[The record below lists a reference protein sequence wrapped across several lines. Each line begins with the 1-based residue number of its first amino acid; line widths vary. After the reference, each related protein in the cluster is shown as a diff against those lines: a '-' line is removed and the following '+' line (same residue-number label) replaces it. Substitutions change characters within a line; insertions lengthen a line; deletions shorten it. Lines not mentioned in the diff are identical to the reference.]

1 MENPKSF
8 QSLPIPLDRDLFM
21 RNMLREVAA
30 SLDETL
36 GAERAKQFVGGVGER
51 TGEHLNIY
59 YRAALG
65 TTRLTRA
72 EVAESL
78 VDLKRRIQGD
88 FYITD
93 QTDEKIVLANR
104 ACPFGSKVK
113 GQPALCMMTS
123 SVFGTIAAQNLGYGK
138 VELDKTIAQG
148 HPECRVVVYL
158 KKTAQSDA
166 APGREYGTSGIDSS
180 AGMI

>member
-1 MENPKSF
+1 VDADPSF
-8 QSLPIPLDRDLFM
+8 ESLPIPLNRDLFM
-21 RNMLREVAA
+21 RNMLREVAS
-30 SLDETL
+30 SLDKAL
-36 GAERAKQFVGGVGER
+36 GPEGASHFIGGVGER

-72 EVAESL
+72 EVAQSL

-88 FYITD
+88 FYIVEETD
-93 QTDEKIVLANR
+93 QKIVLGNR

-138 VELDKTIAQG
+138 VALDRTIAQG
-148 HPECRVVVYL
+148 HPECRVTVYL
-158 KKTAQSDA
+158 KKTVESDA
-166 APGREYGTSGIDSS
+166 APGREYG
-180 AGMI
+180 A